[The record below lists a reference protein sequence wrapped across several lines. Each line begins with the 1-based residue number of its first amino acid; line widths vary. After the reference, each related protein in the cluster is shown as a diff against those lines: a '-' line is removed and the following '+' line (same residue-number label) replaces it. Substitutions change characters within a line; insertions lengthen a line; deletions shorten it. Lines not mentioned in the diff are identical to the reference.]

1 MKKELDPDGCKT
13 LARMIVEYAGRDY
26 ISALQEQ
33 KRHPD
38 DKAAKGRVEALERFF
53 EGSWFEM
60 LVPYNGR
67 EFKEIIK
74 RRVKDGFSICGR

>member
-1 MKKELDPDGCKT
+1 MIRELDPDGCRT

-26 ISALQEQ
+26 ISALKEQ
-33 KRHPD
+33 SRHPD
-38 DKAAKGRVEALERFF
+38 DMAAKGRVESLERFF
-53 EGSWFEM
+53 EGTWFEM

-67 EFKEIIK
+67 EFRDTIK

>member
-26 ISALQEQ
+26 VSALREL

-38 DKAAKGRVEALERFF
+38 DKAVKGRVEALERFF
-53 EGSWFEM
+53 EGHWFEV
-60 LVPYNGR
+60 LVPYDGKQ
-67 EFKEIIK
+67 FKNEIR